1 MSCLAPTTPNSFSLN
16 AQPSGC
22 LVFPSSAA
30 HYLPPSV
37 SLALSRWD
45 DKTETSWPG
54 PIRDAH
60 NPEYYLLARAARTS
74 SCFFW
79 SDRNRTENGSR
90 RVGTGNS
97 YRTQLI
103 RLLNVAALLLLLFFV
118 LLLLAPTANSS
129 PRVFWQIS
137 INVLLSHKSINYLFS
152 ATKKKIYKY
161 FNNLRFLFSLWNFR
175 QTRRKTR
182 NRAKEQTKQN
192 KRREEKK
199 RQEKL
204 LLLIDRRPL
213 WPAASCT
220 WVAAGN

>member
-54 PIRDAH
+54 PIRDALQPRILFTGARCP
-60 NPEYYLLARAARTS
+60 NKFLL
-74 SCFFW
+74 FW
-79 SDRNRTENGSR
+79 SDRIGTENGSR

-118 LLLLAPTANSS
+118 LLLLAPSANSS

-152 ATKKKIYKY
+152 ATKKKNI
-161 FNNLRFLFSLWNFR
+161 
-175 QTRRKTR
+175 
-182 NRAKEQTKQN
+182 
-192 KRREEKK
+192 
-199 RQEKL
+199 
-204 LLLIDRRPL
+204 
-213 WPAASCT
+213 
-220 WVAAGN
+220 